1 MHDRRQA
8 LTSGL
13 LLAGG
18 VVTSLTA
25 ISSASRA
32 QNEQT
37 PRALAERF
45 AITLNAHDLNAFS
58 ALFADNYVNHQMSAA
73 VPAPSG
79 KTAKE
84 LTVGFFGA
92 RLAGIPDLMVTI
104 EALVADDHRVAASF
118 VYTGTHG
125 GMYFGVAPTG
135 RPLRFTSCDIF
146 EVRDGHIAEHWG
158 MGDLA
163 GVLAQLKS

>member
-1 MHDRRQA
+1 MRNRRQA
-8 LTSGL
+8 LTDGL
-13 LLAGG
+13 VLTGGLA
-18 VVTSLTA
+18 TSVITLSTKA
-25 ISSASRA
+25 RA
-32 QNEQT
+32 QGEQT

-45 AITLNAHDLNAFS
+45 AATLNAHDLAAFS
-58 ALFADNYVNHQMSAA
+58 ALFADNYANHQMSAA

-84 LTVGFFGA
+84 ATVGFFGA
-92 RLAGIPDLMVTI
+92 RLTGIPDLVVKI

-125 GMYFGVAPTG
+125 GTYFGVAPTG
-135 RPLRFTSCDIF
+135 RALRFTSCDIF
-146 EVRDGHIAEHWG
+146 EVRDGQITEHWG

>member
-1 MHDRRQA
+1 MRDRRQA
-8 LTSGL
+8 LRGGL
-13 LLAGG
+13 LLTGG
-18 VVTSLTA
+18 VVTSLA
-25 ISSASRA
+25 AVSRTGKA
-32 QNEQT
+32 QGALT

-45 AITLNAHDLNAFS
+45 AATLSAHDLKAFG
-58 ALFADNYVNHQMSAA
+58 ALFADNYVNHQTSAA
-73 VPAPSG
+73 VPAASG

-84 LTVGFFGA
+84 ATVGFFGA
-92 RLAGIPDLMVTI
+92 RLTGVPDLTVTI
-104 EALVADDHRVAASF
+104 EAMVADDQRVASSF

-125 GMYFGVAPTG
+125 GTYFGVAPTG

-146 EVRDGHIAEHWG
+146 EVRDGRIAEHWG

>member
-1 MHDRRQA
+1 MRDRRQT

-18 VVTSLTA
+18 VVTSLA
-25 ISSASRA
+25 MVSRTGKA
-32 QNEQT
+32 QGALT
-37 PRALAERF
+37 PRVVAERF
-45 AITLNAHDLNAFS
+45 AATLSAHDLKGFG
-58 ALFADNYVNHQMSAA
+58 ALFADDYVNHQTSAA
-73 VPAPSG
+73 VPAASG

-84 LTVGFFGA
+84 ATIGFFTA
-92 RLAGIPDLMVTI
+92 RLMGIPDLTVTI
-104 EALVADDHRVAASF
+104 EALVADDRRAAASF

-125 GMYFGVAPTG
+125 GTYFGVAPTG

-146 EVRDGHIAEHWG
+146 EVRDGHIVEHWG